1 MLQSLHIKD
10 FVLIEDL
17 EIDFC
22 EGFNVITGETGA
34 GKSIILDA
42 ILFCFGKN
50 FTKDIIRQSAETC
63 TVVAVFDNNM
73 QINSFLEEQAV
84 EIDEQLI
91 IKSVQNRTGRRKLYL
106 NNQITSA
113 KTLRLLLD
121 QVLELNGQH
130 NHTTLLNPNSHLS
143 ILDQYCN
150 LAHLC
155 TDVATNYNKWKN
167 AIKQLGE
174 IEEKREQIDREID
187 YLKHVCLELEKANI
201 EDNEEEKLLE
211 IRHQLQNKEKKNQL
225 IQNLFEE
232 LEQNNI
238 HKIAS
243 KAQKL
248 ESGYVDDTSAT
259 KIISLIED
267 AYDKLE
273 DAKTL
278 LNNLLTQES
287 EQYSQEELD
296 NRLYEIRT
304 LARKHNVGSR
314 ELTRVLEESKVQL
327 TALESKIIASNDL
340 EKQAN
345 QYQQDH
351 LLKSKSLSEARK
363 IGALELAKKVMS
375 ELAVLDMKKAV
386 FKIEVETNN
395 DFASSSGIDKIR
407 FIASTNPGIEAGP
420 IDKIASGGE
429 LSRFL
434 LALRVSLFDKLPK
447 QTIIF
452 DEIDVGMSGSVADSI
467 GSRLNDLSKAMQLI
481 AITHQPQVA
490 GKAQKHILVEKA
502 QHDKHTVVSVKEL
515 SAQDRPFELA
525 RMISGKEITKA
536 GIEAAKELI
545 TNN

>member
-10 FVLIEDL
+10 FILIEDL

-22 EGFNVITGETGA
+22 EGFNVITGKTGA

-63 TVVAVFDNNM
+63 TVVAIFDSNT
-73 QINSFLEEQAV
+73 QINSFLETQAIEV
-84 EIDEQLI
+84 DEQLI
-91 IKSVQNRTGRRKLYL
+91 IKSVQNRTDRRKLYL

-113 KTLRLLLD
+113 KTLGALLD
-121 QVLELNGQH
+121 HVLELNGQH
-130 NHTTLLNPNSHLS
+130 NHTTLLKPSSHLP

-150 LAHLC
+150 LTYLS
-155 TDVATNYNKWKN
+155 TDVATTYSNWQN
-167 AIKQLGE
+167 AIKQLHE

-201 EDNEEEKLLE
+201 EDHEEEKLLE

-248 ESGYVDDTSAT
+248 EAVYTDDQTAA
-259 KIISLIED
+259 KIIALIED

-273 DAKTL
+273 DAKTS
-278 LNNLLTQES
+278 LNNLLGQET
-287 EQYSQEELD
+287 EQYSQEDLD

-304 LARKHNVGSR
+304 LARKHNVSSSD
-314 ELTRVLEESKVQL
+314 LTKVLEESKDQL
-327 TALESKIIASNDL
+327 IALESTIIASNDL

-345 QYQQDH
+345 QYQKDY
-351 LLKSKSLSEARK
+351 LLKSKSLSDTRK
-363 IGALELAKKVMS
+363 IGALELAKKVMN
-375 ELAVLDMKKAV
+375 ELAVLDMKKAI
-386 FKIEVETNN
+386 FKIEVEAND
-395 DFASSSGIDKIR
+395 DFASSSGIDKVR
-407 FIASTNPGIEAGP
+407 FIASTNPGTEAAP

-452 DEIDVGMSGSVADSI
+452 DEIDVGMSGAVADSI

-502 QHDKHTVVSVKEL
+502 QHDKHTVISIKEL
-515 SAQDRPFELA
+515 DTQTRSQELA

-536 GIEAAKELI
+536 GLEAAKELI
-545 TNN
+545 TND

>member
-63 TVVAVFDNNM
+63 TVVAVFDNNT
-73 QINSFLEEQAV
+73 QVNSFLEEQAI
-84 EIDEQLI
+84 EADEQLI

-113 KTLRLLLD
+113 KTLKALLD

-130 NHTTLLNPNSHLS
+130 NHTTLLNQSSHLA

-150 LAHLC
+150 LTHLC
-155 TDVATNYNKWKN
+155 TDVATTYSNWQST
-167 AIKQLGE
+167 IKQLNE

-211 IRHQLQNKEKKNQL
+211 IRHQLQNKEKKKQL

-248 ESGYVDDTSAT
+248 ESGYIDSSSAT

-278 LNNLLTQES
+278 LNNLLAQET

-304 LARKHNVGSR
+304 LARKHNVGSS

-327 TALESKIIASNDL
+327 TALESKIVASNDL

-345 QYQQDH
+345 QHQKDYFFQG
-351 LLKSKSLSEARK
+351 KSLSEARK
-363 IGALELAKKVMS
+363 VGALELAKKVIS
-375 ELAVLDMKKAV
+375 ELAVLDMKKAI
-386 FKIEVETNN
+386 FKIEVEINN
-395 DFASSSGIDKIR
+395 DFASSSGIDKVR
-407 FIASTNPGIEAGP
+407 FIASTNPGTEAGP

-502 QHDKHTVVSVKEL
+502 QHEKHTVITIKEL
-515 SAQDRPFELA
+515 DGQNRSFELA

>member
-50 FTKDIIRQSAETC
+50 FTKDIIRQSTETC

-73 QINSFLEEQAV
+73 QINSFLEEQAI

-113 KTLRLLLD
+113 KTLRELLD

-150 LAHLC
+150 LTHLC
-155 TDVATNYNKWKN
+155 TDVVSTYNKWKN

-211 IRHQLQNKEKKNQL
+211 IRHQLQNKEKKSQL

-248 ESGYVDDTSAT
+248 ESGYVDDTSAA

-296 NRLYEIRT
+296 NRLHEIRT
-304 LARKHNVGSR
+304 LARKHNVNSN
-314 ELTRVLEESKVQL
+314 ELTRVLEESKIQL
-327 TALESKIIASNDL
+327 TALESKIVASNDL

-345 QYQQDH
+345 QYQQDY

-375 ELAVLDMKKAV
+375 ELAVLDMKKAI
-386 FKIEVETNN
+386 FKIEVDTNN
-395 DFASSSGIDKIR
+395 DFASSSGVDKVR

>member
-22 EGFNVITGETGA
+22 EGFNVITGKTGA

-73 QINSFLEEQAV
+73 QISSFLEEQAI
-84 EIDEQLI
+84 EADEQLI

-113 KTLRLLLD
+113 KTLGALLD

-130 NHTTLLNPNSHLS
+130 NHTTLLKPSAHLS

-150 LAHLC
+150 LTYLC
-155 TDVATNYNKWKN
+155 TDVAAIYSNWQN
-167 AIKQLGE
+167 AIKQLNE

-211 IRHQLQNKEKKNQL
+211 IRHQLQNKEKKSQL
-225 IQNLFEE
+225 TQSLLEE

-243 KAQKL
+243 KVQKL
-248 ESGYVDDTSAT
+248 ETVYTDDPTAAE
-259 KIISLIED
+259 IISLIED

-273 DAKTL
+273 DAKTS
-278 LNNLLTQES
+278 LNNLLGQET
-287 EQYSQEELD
+287 EAYSQEELD

-304 LARKHNVGSR
+304 LARKHNVSSS
-314 ELTRVLEESKVQL
+314 ELTRVLEKSKRQL
-327 TALESKIIASNDL
+327 STLEGKILASNDL

-345 QYQQDH
+345 QYQKDYFLQT
-351 LLKSKSLSEARK
+351 KSLSDARK
-363 IGALELAKKVMS
+363 VGALELAKKVMN
-375 ELAVLDMKKAV
+375 ELAVLDMKKAI
-386 FKIEVETNN
+386 FRIGVETST
-395 DFASSSGIDKIR
+395 DFASPSGVDRVR
-407 FIASTNPGIEAGP
+407 FVASTNPGTEAAP

-467 GSRLNDLSKAMQLI
+467 GTRLNDLSKAMQLI

-490 GKAQKHILVEKA
+490 GKAQKHILVEKV
-502 QHDKHTVVSVKEL
+502 QHEKHTVISIKEL
-515 SAQDRPFELA
+515 DTQNRSFELA
-525 RMISGKEITKA
+525 RMISGKEVTKA
-536 GIEAAKELI
+536 ALEAAKELI